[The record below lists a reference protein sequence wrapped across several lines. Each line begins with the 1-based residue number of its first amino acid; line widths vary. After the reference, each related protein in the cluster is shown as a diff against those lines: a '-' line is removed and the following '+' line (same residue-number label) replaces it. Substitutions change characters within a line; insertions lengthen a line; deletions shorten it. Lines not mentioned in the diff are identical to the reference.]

1 MVCEEVVNW
10 YNVED
15 GVQPWWTWLV
25 DGGATRGGRTLSE
38 MHGNQSV
45 TV

>member
-1 MVCEEVVNW
+1 
-10 YNVED
+10 
-15 GVQPWWTWLV
+15 LIH
-25 DGGATRGGRTLSE
+25 GGATRGGRTLSE

>member
-15 GVQPWWTWLV
+15 GVQPWWTWLIH
-25 DGGATRGGRTLSE
+25 GGGRTLSE

>member
-1 MVCEEVVNW
+1 
-10 YNVED
+10 
-15 GVQPWWTWLV
+15 LV